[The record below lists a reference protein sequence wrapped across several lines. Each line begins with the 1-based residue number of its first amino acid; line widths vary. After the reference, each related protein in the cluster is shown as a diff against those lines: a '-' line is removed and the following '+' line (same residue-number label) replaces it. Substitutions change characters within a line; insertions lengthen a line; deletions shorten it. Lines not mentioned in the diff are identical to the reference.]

1 MFGSLPKAMP
11 KVMALMVELNGTEVE
26 IRRRFEALPEDD
38 IMLLIDPFTIL
49 EVTKVLDDIS

>member
-1 MFGSLPKAMP
+1 
-11 KVMALMVELNGTEVE
+11 MAELNGTEVE

-49 EVTKVLDDIS
+49 EVTKVLDDFL